1 MKIEVSPWAG
11 RLLAGLAALALLTV
25 TVAAGTLLPFLPRL
39 VRAAEALPT
48 AVQVVEEVPVTQ
60 RQVARIDANVQTL
73 TPQLTGASHDLHDL
87 SPQLQTLSR
96 QLAAAE
102 ATIEGLQRV
111 IGTAPAGDQ
120 AGLVAQLAGLQASVG
135 QVAAALEPLAPPLSP
150 LAADLHRLAGQ
161 AGALQ
166 TSLDRLNTSA
176 AVLAQLPVWFQ
187 AMQRS
192 LDDLAVHV
200 RNLDRKTGPVIP

>member
-1 MKIEVSPWAG
+1 MKLEVSPWAG
-11 RLLAGLAALALLTV
+11 RLLVGLATLALLTV
-25 TVAAGTLLPFLPRL
+25 TVVAGTLLPFLPRL

-48 AVQVVEEVPVTQ
+48 AVQVVRDVPATQ
-60 RQVARIDANVQTL
+60 QQVARIDANVQTV
-73 TPQLTGASHDLHDL
+73 TPQVTAATRDLRDL
-87 SPQLQTLSR
+87 APQLQTLSA

-102 ATIEGLQRV
+102 TTIEGLQHV

-120 AGLVAQLAGLQASVG
+120 AGLVAQLAGLQTSVG
-135 QVAAALEPLAPPLSP
+135 RVAAALEPLAPPLSP
-150 LAADLHRLAGQ
+150 MAADLHRLAGQ

-176 AVLAQLPVWFQ
+176 EVLAQLPAWFQ
-187 AMQRS
+187 ALQRS
-192 LDDLAVHV
+192 MDDMAVHV